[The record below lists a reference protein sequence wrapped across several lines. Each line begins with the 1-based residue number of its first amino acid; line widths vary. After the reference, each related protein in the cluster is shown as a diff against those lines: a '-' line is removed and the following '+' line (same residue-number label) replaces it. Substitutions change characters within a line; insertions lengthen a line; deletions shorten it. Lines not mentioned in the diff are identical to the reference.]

1 MSAIRVLGSVCVWSL
16 LMVPQAWAQS
26 PPSTAS
32 GNAPGVNR
40 SNCEAFAPPDASYS
54 PEQAQTLISVR
65 ITAQGEMRDPTLF
78 QSSGD
83 NERDNAALA
92 CANGYQ
98 IGYVSVGG
106 KPADVRW
113 VLAQNWAAR
122 GMAFGPAYPPGAQNR
137 PCNSSFKPKG
147 PIPNPATTVSY
158 RIATDGTVRD
168 AAVEESSGVPSFD
181 SSVVRCVEAW
191 RFFPVTQDGRPV
203 EAGQKLEINW
213 GKNTE

>member
-1 MSAIRVLGSVCVWSL
+1 MSAIRAFGSAAVFSL
-16 LMVPQAWAQS
+16 VTVPQAWAQ
-26 PPSTAS
+26 PPPQTAS
-32 GNAPGVNR
+32 GNAPGVVR
-40 SNCEAFAPPDASYS
+40 SNCEAFAPRDANYS
-54 PEQAQTLISVR
+54 QTLISVR

-78 QSSGD
+78 RSSGD
-83 NERDNAALA
+83 DERDNAALA

-113 VLAQNWAAR
+113 VLAQNWAAQ

-137 PCNSSFKPKG
+137 PCKSSFKPNG

-191 RFFPVTQDGRPV
+191 RFFPVTQDGQPV
-203 EAGQKLEINW
+203 EAGQKLQINW
-213 GKNTE
+213 GKDAE

>member
-1 MSAIRVLGSVCVWSL
+1 MSAIRALENAAVLALVV
-16 LMVPQAWAQS
+16 VPQAWAQ
-26 PPSTAS
+26 PPPPTAP
-32 GNAPGVNR
+32 GIAPGVIP
-40 SNCEAFAPPDASYS
+40 SKCEAFAPRDASYS
-54 PEQAQTLISVR
+54 PARARTLISVR

-78 QSSGD
+78 RSSGD
-83 NERDNAALA
+83 DELDNAALA

-122 GMAFGPAYPPGAQNR
+122 GMAFGPAYPSGAQNR
-137 PCNSSFKPKG
+137 PCKSSFKPEG

-168 AAVEESSGVPSFD
+168 AAVAESSGVPSFD
-181 SSVVRCVEAW
+181 SAVVRCVEAW
-191 RFFPVTQDGRPV
+191 RFFPVTQDGQPV
-203 EAGQKLEINW
+203 EAGQKLQINW
-213 GKNTE
+213 GKDAQ